1 MLFMSCAFLSHKGP
15 RRRSAGTPSANHS
28 LYCSLERSPA
38 RKIKALDLNNPGVRG
53 DFSLSYAPFEN
64 ARKIKML
71 EASLSQLEQLVNDL
85 VQQNQAL
92 LGSNQTLSAE
102 LAQAKDENESLQ
114 LSLME
119 QEEKQGATA
128 ARIQA
133 LVERV
138 SAGPVSA

>member
-1 MLFMSCAFLSHKGP
+1 MFRQSQ
-15 RRRSAGTPSANHS
+15 S
-28 LYCSLERSPA
+28 LGGDEKFRA
-38 RKIKALDLNNPGVRG
+38 RKIKALRAFFPGKPRG
-53 DFSLSYAPFEN
+53 FSLSYAPFET
-64 ARKIKML
+64 AREIKNML
-71 EASLSQLEQLVNDL
+71 ETSLNQLEQLVSEL
-85 VQQNQAL
+85 VQQKQEL
-92 LGSNQTLSAE
+92 LKANSALSAE

-119 QEEKQGATA
+119 QEEKHGATA

>member
-1 MLFMSCAFLSHKGP
+1 MSHKGSGDEVQEP
-15 RRRSAGTPSANHS
+15 DPPITVFKVREEGRP
-28 LYCSLERSPA
+28 P
-38 RKIKALDLNNPGVRG
+38 RKIKALRPNNPGIRG

-64 ARKIKML
+64 AWKIKML
-71 EASLSQLEQLVNDL
+71 EASLSQLEQLVSDL
-85 VQQNQAL
+85 VQQNQTL
-92 LGSNQTLSAE
+92 LGTNQTLSAE